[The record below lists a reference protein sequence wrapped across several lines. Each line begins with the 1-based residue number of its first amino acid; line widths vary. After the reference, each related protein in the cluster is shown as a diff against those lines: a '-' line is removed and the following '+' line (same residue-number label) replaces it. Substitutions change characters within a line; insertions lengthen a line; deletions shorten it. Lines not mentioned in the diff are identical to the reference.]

1 MLPLVECRNVGKE
14 FRYAS
19 GATSLREWFI
29 RTVGRRGVRRAAPA
43 FRLTGFDLS
52 AGRGDTVAII
62 GGNGSGKSTV
72 LRLIAGIYTP
82 SEGEIRTRGRI
93 GAVVELGMGLH
104 PELTGSENIH
114 LYGTILGMSRSEI
127 RARFS
132 EIVEFAE
139 LGDYID
145 VPIKYYSSGMLS
157 RLAFSIA
164 MASEPDI
171 LLLDEA
177 LAVGDQ
183 AFRERCT
190 ERIAKRLNGGAA
202 VILVSHDLDVVR
214 KHASEVIWLEAGRIR
229 MRGEAN
235 AVVDAYLASVSAA
248 EAAADPDAASSA
260 PGPQRE
266 YLAGA

>member
-29 RTVGRRGVRRAAPA
+29 RTFSGRKVGRAAPT

-52 AGRGDTVAII
+52 VGRGSTVAII
-62 GGNGSGKSTV
+62 GANGSGKSTV
-72 LRLIAGIYTP
+72 LRLIAGIYAP

-104 PELTGSENIH
+104 PELTGRENIH
-114 LYGTILGMSRSEI
+114 LYGTILGMGRSEI

-139 LGDYID
+139 IGDFIH

-190 ERIAKRLNGGAA
+190 ARIAERLNGGAA
-202 VILVSHDLDVVR
+202 AIIVSHDLDAVR

-229 MRGEAN
+229 MRGEADE
-235 AVVDAYLASVSAA
+235 VVDAYLATV
-248 EAAADPDAASSA
+248 
-260 PGPQRE
+260 
-266 YLAGA
+266 AGAPPIEDPRGDPQAPDRQRKHFAGT

>member
-14 FRYAS
+14 FRYPAQ
-19 GATSLREWFI
+19 ATSLREWFI
-29 RTVGRRGVRRAAPA
+29 RTVRRRPVRRLAPT
-43 FRLTGFDLS
+43 FRLSAFDLTV
-52 AGRGDTVAII
+52 GRGSTVALI
-62 GGNGSGKSTV
+62 GANGSGKSTV
-72 LRLIAGIYTP
+72 LRLIAGIYIP

-93 GAVVELGMGLH
+93 AAVVELGMGLH

-114 LYGTILGMSRSEI
+114 LYGTILGMSRSET

-132 EIVEFAE
+132 EIVDFAGI
-139 LGDYID
+139 GDFIH
-145 VPIKYYSSGMLS
+145 VPLKYYSSGMLS

-164 MASEPDI
+164 MATDPDI

-183 AFRERCT
+183 AFRERCN
-190 ERIAKRLNGGAA
+190 ERIAERLNGGAA

-214 KHASEVIWLEAGRIR
+214 RHASEVIWLEAGRIR

-235 AVVDAYLASVSAA
+235 EVVDAYLASVSGA
-248 EAAADPDAASSA
+248 EPVADPDATSSA